1 MPIPLTQLASSLRS
15 GEKDPTAPIPGIT
28 VRRPPEMPLLLGTPW
43 SFVNLPAP
51 LYIPQ
56 VYMSVTVALTVRGS
70 MIRSPVEGFIPL
82 LASMAPN
89 LDILSTDTSIEF

>member
-1 MPIPLTQLASSLRS
+1 
-15 GEKDPTAPIPGIT
+15 
-28 VRRPPEMPLLLGTPW
+28 
-43 SFVNLPAP
+43 
-51 LYIPQ
+51 
-56 VYMSVTVALTVRGS
+56 